1 MKPEHRLL
9 LMLLGATILP
19 IGLILYGWTVAE
31 RVQWVAPLIGT
42 ALVGFSVILI
52 ILPTENYLVDAYDLY
67 SASAIAAGVILRAFS
82 GAVLPLIGP
91 QIYGSLGLGWGN
103 SVFGFIAVAF
113 IPPILALMR
122 YGERIRNN
130 PRFHFD
136 L

>member
-9 LMLLGATILP
+9 LMLLGATVLP
-19 IGLILYGWTVAE
+19 IGLFLYGWTVAE
-31 RVQWVAPLIGT
+31 RVQWVAPLIDT
-42 ALVGFSVILI
+42 ALVGFSLILT
-52 ILPTENYLVDAYDLY
+52 ILSTESYLVDAYDLY
-67 SASAIAAGVILRAFS
+67 SASAIAAGVILHAFS

-91 QIYGSLGLGWGN
+91 PIYGSLGLGGGN

-122 YGERIRNN
+122 YGERIRNS